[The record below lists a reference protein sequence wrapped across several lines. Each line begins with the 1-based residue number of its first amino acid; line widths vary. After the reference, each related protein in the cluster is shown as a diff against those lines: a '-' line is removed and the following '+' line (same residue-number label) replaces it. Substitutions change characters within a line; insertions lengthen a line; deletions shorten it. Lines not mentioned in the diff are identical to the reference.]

1 MKSCKQLKKIQL
13 ASASPKR
20 EVILEEDISKIQEEE
35 SNINPENKYLN
46 FDYTIKPRDRILVS

>member
-13 ASASPKR
+13 AASPKR